1 MLCSRYLIGTENRG
15 LNHMF
20 TFINTSRLGTAVQG
34 IAAAEGSY
42 QNALA
47 YVSAL
52 TSLPRAMA
60 PVVPHRHTHLAHLLV
75 GHTRRYAKDR
85 LAMRSLTG
93 PKNPSGPADPIIVH
107 PDVRRMLLTMKAVA
121 EGGRAMVYECALL
134 TDLMMEAQL
143 KGDEKGVK
151 AVDDK
156 MGFLTPI
163 LKGFLT
169 EVGIEAASMGV
180 QVYGGHGC
188 VRSTVPIHTQHR
200 CTSTACHLYCFAL

>member
-1 MLCSRYLIGTENRG
+1 
-15 LNHMF
+15 
-20 TFINTSRLGTAVQG
+20 
-34 IAAAEGSY
+34 
-42 QNALA
+42 
-47 YVSAL
+47 
-52 TSLPRAMA
+52 
-60 PVVPHRHTHLAHLLV
+60 
-75 GHTRRYAKDR
+75 
-85 LAMRSLTG
+85 MRSLTG

-151 AVDDK
+151 GVDDK

-188 VRSTVPIHTQHR
+188 VPPCAHGDMSATLGGSHTATP
-200 CTSTACHLYCFAL
+200 CAT